1 MKSRMITILLA
12 LSLLLGLLLLPGCL
26 HTSDDPIGSTNL
38 YKPPATPGVTD
49 PVPPQN
55 TQPSLPP
62 ETTEPTAPPET
73 TVPPETTAPTGMYTT
88 EELMA
93 LENEKKGYGP
103 GISKDGTPPPY
114 AKDCQ
119 TLYGQYGGN
128 FYVPDSNSVY
138 LTFDCGYEYSYKDE
152 NGNTVRVTEQILD
165 VLKEK
170 NVKGVFFV
178 TMYYCKQSPDLVQ
191 RMVDEGHAVGNHTNN
206 HKVLPNISLDDLEY
220 EIMSMHDYV
229 KEQFGYT
236 MHLLRPPEGAF
247 SSRSLAA
254 AKNLGYKSV
263 DWSIA
268 HADWDPSKQPDT
280 ATAYKNMTERAHGG
294 AIYLLHAVSVTNA
307 TILPDLIDYLQAHN
321 YSIDL
326 FE

>member
-1 MKSRMITILLA
+1 MKSRIITLLLA
-12 LSLLLGLLLLPGCL
+12 LGLLLGLLLLPGCL
-26 HTSDDPIGSTNL
+26 HTSDDPFGSEDLFN
-38 YKPPATPGVTD
+38 PSATPGVT
-49 PVPPQN
+49 
-55 TQPSLPP
+55 SS
-62 ETTEPTAPPET
+62 EPTQTAAPTET
-73 TVPPETTAPTGMYTT
+73 AAPPETTAPTGMYTT

-103 GISKDGTPPPY
+103 GISKDGTPPAY
-114 AKDCQ
+114 AQECQ

-138 LTFDCGYEYSYKDE
+138 LTFDCGYEYSYEDE

-170 NVKGVFFV
+170 NVKAVFFV
-178 TMYYCKQSPDLVQ
+178 TMYYCTQSPDLVQ

-206 HKVLPNISLDDLEY
+206 HKVLPDISLDELEY
-220 EIMSMHDYV
+220 EIMSLHDYV

-268 HADWDPSKQPDT
+268 HADWDPSNQPDI
-280 ATAYKNMTERAHGG
+280 ATAYTNMTERAHGG

-307 TILPDLIDYLQAHN
+307 TILPDLIDYLQAHD

-326 FE
+326 FT